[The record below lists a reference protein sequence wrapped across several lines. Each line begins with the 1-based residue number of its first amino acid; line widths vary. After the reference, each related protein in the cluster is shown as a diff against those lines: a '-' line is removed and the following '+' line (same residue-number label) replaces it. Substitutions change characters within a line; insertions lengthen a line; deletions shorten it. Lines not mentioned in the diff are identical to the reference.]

1 MAAHDV
7 GMDQRVPLNELDDAL
22 DELEYPLSRVA
33 AADRCAG
40 VTLELADGEKPLDD
54 LIEGSNQDTFG
65 SEDELANEVRNL
77 LPRRAV
83 GEPYQSEGE
92 G

>member
-1 MAAHDV
+1 METSVKLADLESVLADLDYPIERGRAA
-7 GMDQRVPLNELDDAL
+7 DAL
-22 DELEYPLSRVA
+22 GD
-33 AADRCAG
+33 
-40 VTLELADGEKPLDD
+40 VTLRLADGEVGLGDVVADSGQTRFESADD
-54 LIEGSNQDTFG
+54 LGG
-65 SEDELANEVRNL
+65 EVRNL

>member
-1 MAAHDV
+1 M
-7 GMDQRVPLNELDDAL
+7 GRTTKLNELRSLVA
-22 DELEYPLSRVA
+22 ELHYPLDCETASEAV
-33 AADRCAG
+33 DD
-40 VTLELADGEKPLDD
+40 VTLQLADGTKNLGAVIAD
-54 LIEGSNQDTFG
+54 SNADAFETA
-65 SEDELANEVRNL
+65 EELETEVRNL